1 MRICMLAR
9 STRFHSKG
17 GMEDHIAMLTEG
29 LARLGHEVELITTAL
44 AGEMAQ
50 EREIRAGRG
59 KITLHFLEGTDPMH
73 YSQKWFGKTAAKFT
87 ELNSRDPFDLVHGQ
101 SAAAFHIIKSG
112 AARGMGIPVVSSLHG
127 TIYDEL
133 KTQLNLLSTPPSSLA
148 DLSDTLIAPLKIAKY
163 LHSLHFMDRQ
173 YISGSDAIIA
183 TSDQQAQT
191 IKSRFRVPQEKL
203 FLVYNGIDER
213 QFSPR
218 KPDAAL
224 LSKHGIPHGSFLVLC
239 AARLLKEKG
248 VQNAISI
255 LPKLRS
261 RVPNAHLL
269 VLGDGPY
276 RRELESL
283 AKKLGVQENVSFA
296 GFVPFDSLP
305 SYFSSCSV
313 FVNATIRQDGYDLT
327 VLEAMGCGRPV
338 VASNIGSMPTAI
350 SHQKDGILLAPG
362 DRRALLRSILL
373 IANDRAL
380 ARRISLAAR
389 RKVGRKF
396 SQSSMVRQTLLVYR
410 AAIGK
415 SGIRIAARK

>member
-29 LARLGHEVELITTAL
+29 LARLGHEIELITTSL
-44 AGEMAQ
+44 PSGEQ
-50 EREIRAGRG
+50 EKQVRFGKG

-87 ELNSRDPFDLVHGQ
+87 ELNSKNPFDVVHGQ
-101 SAAAFHIIKSG
+101 SAAAFYIIKSG
-112 AARGMGIPVVSSLHG
+112 AARGMGMPVVSSLHG
-127 TIYDEL
+127 TIYDEI
-133 KTQLNLLSTPPSSLA
+133 KTQLNLLSNPPSSLA

-218 KPDAAL
+218 KPDGAL
-224 LSKHGIPHGSFLVLC
+224 LARHGIPAGSFLVLC

-276 RRELESL
+276 RRELLSL

-350 SHQKDGILLAPG
+350 SDQKDGVLVAPG
-362 DRRALLRSILL
+362 DRRALLSSILL

-380 ARRISLAAR
+380 AKRISLAAR
-389 RKVGRKF
+389 RKVERKF
-396 SQSSMVRQTLLVYR
+396 SQSSMVRQTLSVYR

-415 SGIRIAARK
+415 SGIRIAAGK